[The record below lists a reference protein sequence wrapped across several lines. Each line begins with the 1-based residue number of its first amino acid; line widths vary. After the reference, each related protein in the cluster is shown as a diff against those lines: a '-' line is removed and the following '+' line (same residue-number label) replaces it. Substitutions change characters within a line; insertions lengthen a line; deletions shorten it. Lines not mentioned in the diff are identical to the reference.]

1 MDSSGRPTQG
11 VSAGTET
18 RAARH
23 SALRLALLGWATGA
37 LFFFYAWILR
47 VAPSVMIEE
56 LMRDF
61 AVGATA
67 IGNLSA
73 FYFYG
78 YAGMQIPVGLLMDR
92 FGPRRLMT
100 VAAAG
105 CAAGCVLFALAP
117 ALWALSLGRF
127 LIGATAAFSLVGA
140 MTVAGQWFPP
150 RRFALL
156 SGLAMMLGM
165 AGGVFGQAPLRLL
178 VDRLD
183 WQQAS
188 LALAAGGVVLALAAA
203 ATVRDR
209 VRASVGLRQVM
220 AGMVQ
225 VARNRQTWLIAI
237 AGMGTTGPLLG
248 FAGLWGVPFLTLTQ
262 GVDRTAAAGITSMVF
277 IGWGVGAPVVGWFS
291 DRIGR
296 RKLPFVTGLTLSAT
310 AMAAL
315 AWAPG
320 LPLWAVSVLCFLCG
334 FGGAGQ
340 ILGFAAV
347 RELNPPAAAG
357 AAIGVVNALVTGAGA
372 LYQPLLGW
380 LLDLAWTGGMAGGAR
395 VYTVTAY
402 STAFSV
408 LVAGA
413 VAGIACTL
421 LMRETGCRQSA

>member
-1 MDSSGRPTQG
+1 M
-11 VSAGTET
+11 
-18 RAARH
+18 
-23 SALRLALLGWATGA
+23 
-37 LFFFYAWILR
+37 
-47 VAPSVMIEE
+47 SV
-56 LMRDF
+56 
-61 AVGATA
+61 
-67 IGNLSA
+67 
-73 FYFYG
+73 
-78 YAGMQIPVGLLMDR
+78 
-92 FGPRRLMT
+92 
-100 VAAAG
+100 
-105 CAAGCVLFALAP
+105 
-117 ALWALSLGRF
+117 
-127 LIGATAAFSLVGA
+127 VGA
-140 MTVAGQWFPP
+140 MTVAGQWFAPK
-150 RRFALL
+150 RFALL

-165 AGGVFGQAPLRLL
+165 AGWVFGQAPLRLL

-203 ATVRDR
+203 VTVRDR

-220 AGMVQ
+220 AGMVE
-225 VARNRQTWLIAI
+225 VGRNRQTWLIAI

-296 RKLPFVTGLTLSAT
+296 RKFPFVAGLMLSAA

-320 LPLWAVSVLCFLCG
+320 LPLWAVGVLCFLCG

-380 LLDLAWTGGMAGGAR
+380 LLDLAWTGEVAGGAR

-413 VAGIACTL
+413 LVGIACVL
-421 LMRETGCRQSA
+421 LMRETRCRQCA